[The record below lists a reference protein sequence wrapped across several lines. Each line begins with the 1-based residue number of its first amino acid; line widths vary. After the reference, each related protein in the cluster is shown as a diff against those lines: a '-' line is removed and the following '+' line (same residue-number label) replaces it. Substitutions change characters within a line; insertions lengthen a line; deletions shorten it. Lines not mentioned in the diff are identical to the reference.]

1 MANEMSHITIP
12 GAKFDNAYEMQES
25 RSSPGPGD
33 WFHIPAGITKIA
45 VTLEVTG
52 KGRVEATTD
61 TRANVNS
68 GAVTAL
74 RAWPDG
80 DIVSSKSPAQ
90 AVLIAGSAFR
100 MVNISGTTR
109 ITARAE

>member
-1 MANEMSHITIP
+1 MSNITLP
-12 GAKFDNAYEMQES
+12 GAKFNNAYEAQES

-61 TRANVNS
+61 TRTKVNNDT
-68 GAVTAL
+68 VTAF
-74 RAWPDG
+74 RPWPDG

-90 AVLIAGSAFR
+90 AILIAGSAFR
-100 MVNISGTTR
+100 QVNVSGTTR